1 MSVYSVREELK
12 PSGLNGI
19 SDEQI
24 NDHWNLYVGYVN
36 NANALHKEL
45 ADMRAN
51 GQGGTAA
58 YTDRRRRF
66 GFEYDGMVLHEYYFG
81 NLKAGVSMDQGGAFA
96 KLAAEQFGSVDA
108 WAEDFKTCGKSR
120 GIGWAVTYF
129 DPATGQINNH
139 FIQHHEDGH
148 IAGFVPLVIMD
159 CFEHAWMVDH
169 GAGGRGAYIDAVVDN
184 LDWNVIDERTTA
196 AQEGKVWKRF

>member
-36 NANALHKEL
+36 NVNALNNQL
-45 ADMRAN
+45 ADMRGN
-51 GQGGTAA
+51 GEGGTAA

-81 NLKAGVSMDQGGAFA
+81 NLKAGVDMNHDGPFGA
-96 KLAAEQFGSVDA
+96 LVAESFGSVDA

-120 GIGWAVTYF
+120 GIGWTITYY
-129 DPATGQINNH
+129 DPVTGQVNNH
-139 FIQHHEDGH
+139 FIQHHEEGH
-148 IAGFVPLVIMD
+148 ISGFIPLVVMD
-159 CFEHAWMVDH
+159 CWEHAWMVDH

-184 LDWNVIDERTTA
+184 LNWGLIDERTKA
-196 AQEGKVWKRF
+196 AQEGKVLNRF

>member
-1 MSVYSVREELK
+1 MSVYSAREELK

-36 NANALHKEL
+36 NANALHKQL
-45 ADMRAN
+45 ADMRAQ
-51 GQGGTAA
+51 GEGGTAA

-81 NLKAGVSMDQGGAFA
+81 NLKAGVDMNHDGPFGA
-96 KLAAEQFGSVDA
+96 LVAEQFGSVDA
-108 WAEDFKTCGKSR
+108 WIEDFKTCGKSR
-120 GIGWAVTYF
+120 GIGWTVTYY
-129 DPATGQINNH
+129 DPATGQVNNH

-148 IAGFVPLVIMD
+148 IAGFIPLVVMD

-184 LDWNVIDERTTA
+184 LNWNVIDERTKA
-196 AQEGKVWKRF
+196 AQEGKILNRF

>member
-1 MSVYSVREELK
+1 MSVYTAREELK
-12 PSGLNGI
+12 PQGLNGI

-81 NLKAGVSMDQGGAFA
+81 NLKAGVSRDDNGAFA
-96 KLAAEQFGSVDA
+96 KLAAEQFGSFDA
-108 WAEDFKTCGKSR
+108 WVEDFKTCGKSR
-120 GIGWAVTYF
+120 GIGWTIAYY
-129 DPATGQINNH
+129 DPSTGQLNNH

-148 IAGFVPLVIMD
+148 ISGFQPLVVMD

-169 GAGGRGAYIDAVVDN
+169 GAGGRGSYIDAVVDN
-184 LDWNVIDERTTA
+184 LNWDVIDQRTQTA
-196 AQEGKVWKRF
+196 QNGQVVKRF

>member
-1 MSVYSVREELK
+1 MSVYTVREELK

-36 NANALHKEL
+36 NSNALHKQL
-45 ADMRAN
+45 DDMRAN
-51 GQGGTAA
+51 GEGGTAA

-81 NLKAGVSMDQGGAFA
+81 NLKAGVSMNESGPFA
-96 KLAAEQFGSVDA
+96 KLVAEQFGSVDA
-108 WAEDFKTCGKSR
+108 WVEDFKTCGKSR
-120 GIGWAVTYF
+120 GIGWTVTYF
-129 DPATGQINNH
+129 DPATGQVNNH

-148 IAGFVPLVIMD
+148 IAGFIPLAIMD

-169 GAGGRGAYIDAVVDN
+169 GAGGRGSYIDAVVDN
-184 LDWNVIDERTTA
+184 LDWNVIDQRTQTA
-196 AQEGKVWKRF
+196 QNGQIVKRF